1 MSTEESAILLAVGS
15 KNPVKLAAA
24 INGATKAFQTR
35 KVQGEGFDV
44 PSGVSDQPMSDAET
58 KLGAAN
64 RAKASFAA
72 YLELHHVPP
81 TYALGLEGGVQLTD
95 TNELECFA
103 WIAVFNGTSFGYSRT
118 ASFVLPSQIRDLVVN
133 EGMELGHADD
143 KVFGLSNSKQKGG
156 AVGHLSNGV
165 IDRAMYY
172 EHATV
177 LAFIPFHWK
186 EYYV

>member
-1 MSTEESAILLAVGS
+1 MATDNSNIVLAVGS

-35 KVQGEGFDV
+35 TVVGEGFDV
-44 PSGVSDQPMSDAET
+44 ASGVSDQPMSDAET
-58 KLGAAN
+58 KQGAAN
-64 RAKASFAA
+64 RAKAAFDA
-72 YLELHHVPP
+72 YTELHQAAPM
-81 TYALGLEGGVQLTD
+81 YALGLEGGVQLTG
-95 TNELECFA
+95 TNDLECFA
-103 WIAVFNGTSFGYSRT
+103 WIAVFSGTKYGYSRT
-118 ASFVLPSQIRDLVVN
+118 ASFVLPSQVRDLVVN

-177 LAFIPFHWK
+177 LAFIPFHWN
-186 EYYV
+186 EYYN